1 MDIGRDTVQ
10 GAGFR
15 LVPAPTLLV
24 LNATTNFLV
33 NPQKTMFGIM
43 FRIQIN
49 KQTLIPYNVF
59 TLRDNDLA
67 IKITGRFNV
76 PGAENLYTVEFERLE
91 TGKEVLA
98 VVKLVVSSDTS
109 LRTPATI
116 VRFQQIPAEP
126 NSPQPIFQYFS
137 TLLETGS
144 SLIEWLKD
152 DRFNSVRNL
161 VN

>member
-1 MDIGRDTVQ
+1 MEISRDTVQ

-98 VVKLVVSSDTS
+98 VVELVVSSDTS
-109 LRTPATI
+109 L
-116 VRFQQIPAEP
+116 
-126 NSPQPIFQYFS
+126 
-137 TLLETGS
+137 
-144 SLIEWLKD
+144 
-152 DRFNSVRNL
+152 
-161 VN
+161 